1 MGKTALAIT
10 FSHYISER
18 QKFKDGVI
26 FVRLHGCNTVDA
38 VHTKICLSVNYACK
52 DGLLLELKKRSSSRN
67 SGNLN
72 LVMQRSISA
81 RKSEQSEQSI
91 SAFEFLKDKEIL
103 IVLDN
108 CEDVIAQNEE
118 GF

>member
-1 MGKTALAIT
+1 
-10 FSHYISER
+10 
-18 QKFKDGVI
+18 
-26 FVRLHGCNTVDA
+26 
-38 VHTKICLSVNYACK
+38 
-52 DGLLLELKKRSSSRN
+52 
-67 SGNLN
+67 
-72 LVMQRSISA
+72 MQRSISA
-81 RKSEQSEQSI
+81 RKSEKSEQSI